1 MYYTNQYNKLKNG
14 GNEMEYTII
23 VASEI
28 TELKTIVNDFCSY
41 GWEPQGGIFVD
52 PKTKLYCQPA
62 VREIDNGTK
71 EN

>member
-1 MYYTNQYNKLKNG
+1 
-14 GNEMEYTII
+14 MEYTII
-23 VASEI
+23 VASEL

-52 PKTKLYCQPA
+52 PKTKLYCQPT
-62 VREIDNGTK
+62 VREIENGAK

>member
-1 MYYTNQYNKLKNG
+1 
-14 GNEMEYTII
+14 MEYTII

-28 TELKTIVNDFCSY
+28 TDLKTFVNDFCSL

-52 PKTKLYCQPA
+52 PKTNLYCQPA
-62 VREIDNGTK
+62 VREIENGAK